1 MPGSVLP
8 MVRLGKQS
16 RKTAAA
22 VLEAAERHFGA
33 GGAGLTVTQRSPADI
48 TFQGTAGRVI
58 VTVTV
63 AADGKRRD
71 VDIVSHEW
79 DAAARGFLRKI

>member
-1 MPGSVLP
+1 

-16 RKTAAA
+16 RNTVAA

-33 GGAGLTVTQRSPADI
+33 AGAGLTVTQRTPADI
-48 TFQGTAGRVI
+48 TLQDTAGRVV

-79 DAAARGFLRKI
+79 DAAARAFLRKI

>member
-1 MPGSVLP
+1 

-16 RKTAAA
+16 RKTVAA
-22 VLEAAERHFGA
+22 VLEAAERHFGT
-33 GGAGLTVTQRSPADI
+33 GGAGLTVTQRTPADI
-48 TFQGTAGRVI
+48 TLQDTAGRVVVT

-79 DAAARGFLRKI
+79 DAAARAFLRKI